1 MATYLVTGTGRG
13 VGLGL
18 AMVKSLA
25 SAPESEV
32 STIFATVRSS
42 PPQELQDLVSS
53 SNGRVVIISLEV
65 TKLKSIE
72 AAVKE
77 VKAKL
82 GSRGLDVLINNAAVV
97 PADTVDGIEN
107 MDGLASVLEVNV
119 EAVHKVTVGFLP
131 LLREG
136 SKKTVL
142 NISSITG
149 SITQA
154 EKWMIANQHAYKIS
168 KAALNEMTAIY
179 AQDLKKEGF
188 TFIAVSPGWLKTDQG
203 GPWADLDADTGAKAT
218 LDLLKRPRDE
228 VNGKFMN
235 IHVPGWEQT
244 TGLHK
249 YDGQEIPW

>member
-1 MATYLVTGTGRG
+1 MATYLITGTAR
-13 VGLGL
+13 GLGL
-18 AMVKSLA
+18 ALVKALS
-25 SAPESEV
+25 SAPESKV
-32 STIFATVRSS
+32 STIFATVRST
-42 PPQELQDLVSS
+42 PPQALQDIVSS
-53 SNGRVVIISLEV
+53 SGGRVVIVSLEV
-65 TKLKSIE
+65 TESESVK

-77 VKAKL
+77 VKEKL
-82 GSRGLDVLINNAAVV
+82 GGRGLDVLINNAAVN
-97 PADTVDGIEN
+97 PADTIDGIEHMN
-107 MDGLASVLEVNV
+107 GLENVFGVNV
-119 EAVHKVTVGFLP
+119 EAVHKVTVGSLP

-136 SKKTVL
+136 TQKTVL
-142 NISSITG
+142 NMSSITG

-179 AQDLKKEGF
+179 AQDLKNEGF

-218 LDLLKRPRDE
+218 LDLLKRPREE

-235 IHVPGWEQT
+235 ILVSGWEQA

-249 YDGQEIPW
+249 YDGKEIPW

>member
-1 MATYLVTGTGRG
+1 MATYLVTGTAR
-13 VGLGL
+13 GLGL
-18 AMVKSLA
+18 ALVKALS
-25 SAPESEV
+25 STPDSEI

-42 PPQELQDLVSS
+42 PPQALQDLVAS
-53 SNGRVVIISLEV
+53 SNGRIVIISLEV
-65 TKLKSIE
+65 TKPESID

-77 VKAKL
+77 VKEKL
-82 GSRGLDVLINNAAVV
+82 GGRGLDVLINNAAVN
-97 PADTVDGIEN
+97 PADTVDGIEHMN
-107 MDGLASVLEVNV
+107 GLANVLGVNV
-119 EAVHKVTVGFLP
+119 EAVHKVTVGLLP

-136 SKKTVL
+136 NHRTVL
-142 NISSITG
+142 NMSSITG

-154 EKWMIANQHAYKIS
+154 EKWMIANQHAYRIS

-203 GPWADLDADTGAKAT
+203 GPWADLDADIGAKAT
-218 LDLLKRPRDE
+218 LDLLKRPRDD

-235 IHVPGWEQT
+235 IHVPGWEQA

-249 YDGQEIPW
+249 YDGKEIPW